1 MPCACRRLSLTL
13 ASRMPVRVIRHSE
26 RPHYIVGLMSGTSAD
41 GIDAVVAKIAGT
53 GRQLR
58 VQLIAHRHQPFPKS
72 LRTQILHASLHGTV
86 SEICELNFLLG
97 EHFARAALG
106 AIRQARLTPR
116 NITAIGSHGQT
127 VHHLPRAKTPSTLQI
142 GEPAVIAEW
151 TGITTIADFRV
162 GDMAAGGEGA
172 PLVTYVDW
180 ALYTHDTH
188 PRILQNIGGIG
199 NLTYLPPRASLA
211 DVIAFDT
218 GPGNMVIDAV
228 VAQLSSGRKT
238 YDRHGRWAARGVVS
252 QKLLGELMRY
262 PYLRRR
268 PPKTT
273 GREEFGEP
281 FVQKFLNS
289 ARRFKLPAADVIAT
303 ATAFTATSIADAHD
317 RFVFKKLASSTRPR
331 LEIILGGGGAKN
343 PTLRKMLADRVA
355 PSRVLTQDDL
365 GYSNAAKE
373 ALAFAVL
380 AHETLQGQPTNVPAA
395 TGARHPVVLGKIV
408 AAR

>member
-1 MPCACRRLSLTL
+1 
-13 ASRMPVRVIRHSE
+13 MPVRVIHRSE
-26 RPHYIVGLMSGTSAD
+26 RPHYVVGLMSGTSAD

-53 GRQLR
+53 GQRIR
-58 VQLIAHRHQPFPKS
+58 VQLVAHRHRPFPRF
-72 LRTQILHASLHGTV
+72 LRTRILHASLHGTV

-97 EHFARAALG
+97 EHFGRAALG
-106 AIRQARLTPR
+106 AIRHAGLTQHD
-116 NITAIGSHGQT
+116 IAAIGSHGQT
-127 VHHLPRAKTPSTLQI
+127 VHHLPHAKTPSTLQI
-142 GEPAVIAEW
+142 GEPAVIAER

-172 PLVTYVDW
+172 PLVPYVDW
-180 ALYTHDTH
+180 ALYTHDIH
-188 PRILQNIGGIG
+188 PRILQNLGGIG

-211 DVIAFDT
+211 EVIAFDT

-228 VAQLSSGRKT
+228 AAQLSSGRIT
-238 YDRHGRWAARGVVS
+238 YDRGGRWAARGVVS
-252 QKLLGELMRY
+252 QKLLAELMRH
-262 PYLRRR
+262 PFLSRR

-273 GREEFGEP
+273 GREEFGER
-281 FVQKFLNS
+281 FVLKFLNS

-303 ATAFTATSIADAHD
+303 ATAFTAASIADAYE
-317 RFVFKKLASSTRPR
+317 RFVFKKLEASARAR

-380 AHETLQGQPTNVPAA
+380 AHETLQGQPSNVPAA

>member
-1 MPCACRRLSLTL
+1 MLPALT
-13 ASRMPVRVIRHSE
+13 SRMPLRLLRNSN
-26 RPHYIVGLMSGTSAD
+26 RPHFIVGLMSGTSAD
-41 GIDAVVAKIAGT
+41 GIDAVVAGISGT
-53 GRQLR
+53 GRHLR
-58 VQLIAHRHQPFPKS
+58 VRLVAHRNQPFSNS
-72 LRTQILHASLHGTV
+72 LRNRVLRACLHGHV
-86 SEICELNFLLG
+86 AEICELNFLLG
-97 EHFARAALG
+97 EHFARAAL
-106 AIRQARLTPR
+106 AVIRQAGLRPR
-116 NITAIGSHGQT
+116 DIAAIGSHGQT
-127 VHHLPRAKTPSTLQI
+127 VHHLPRATTPSTLQI
-142 GEPAVIAEW
+142 GEPAVIAER

-172 PLVTYVDW
+172 PLVPYVDW

-199 NLTYLPPRASLA
+199 NLTYLPPRARLN

-228 VAQLSSGRKT
+228 VAHLSSGRMT
-238 YDRHGRWAARGVVS
+238 YDRNGRWAARGVVS
-252 QKLLGELMRY
+252 RQLLADLMRH
-262 PYLRRR
+262 PFLRRR
-268 PPKTT
+268 PPRTT

-303 ATAFTATSIADAHD
+303 ATAFTAACIVDAYE
-317 RFVFKKLASSTRPR
+317 RFVFKKLEASEHAR

-343 PTLRKMLADRVA
+343 PGLRQMLADQVA
-355 PSRVLTQDDL
+355 PARVITQDDL
-365 GYSNAAKE
+365 GYSSAAKE
-373 ALAFAVL
+373 AVAFAVL
-380 AHETLQGQPTNVPAA
+380 AHETLQGRPSNVPNA